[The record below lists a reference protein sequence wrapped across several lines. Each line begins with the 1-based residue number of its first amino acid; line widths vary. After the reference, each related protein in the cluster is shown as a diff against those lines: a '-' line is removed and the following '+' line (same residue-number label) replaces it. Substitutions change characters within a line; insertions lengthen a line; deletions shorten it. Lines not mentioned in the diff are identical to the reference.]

1 MNMKS
6 NRDRIKEKILFL
18 NDKKWR
24 SDDFDVR
31 YYLISKLRKFMSK
44 VVLDVGGGIGIIES
58 EMDQSNFRVN
68 VDISFEDLEI
78 CFHKTDPKIHPICAS
93 MLFLPFRDC
102 IFDIV
107 ISSHVIELAKLMDIS
122 EKDEGKKREFINMKK
137 VIEEEYRALRK
148 NGVLFLTTPNYAYH
162 KTNNK
167 LTFSELN
174 QLLSLFF
181 KELSINFFNTF
192 PKISKSRKFNL
203 ANVVP
208 KIKAKFVNVDNVINS
223 LFKEKSKNSYSV
235 YFFATAKK
243 N

>member
-31 YYLISKLRKFMSK
+31 YYLISKLRKVMSK

-68 VDISFEDLEI
+68 VDISFDDLEI

-93 MLFLPFRDC
+93 ILFLPFRDS

-122 EKDEGKKREFINMKK
+122 DKDDEKRSTCSNMKK
-137 VIEEEYRALRK
+137 VMTEKCRILK
-148 NGVLFLTTPNYAYH
+148 KKGILFLTTPNYAYH
-162 KTNNK
+162 KISNK

-174 QLLSLFF
+174 NLLALFF
-181 KELSINFFNTF
+181 KDFSINFFNTL
-192 PKISKSRKFNL
+192 PKMSKERKFNFT
-203 ANVVP
+203 NIVP
-208 KIKAKFVNVDNVINS
+208 KIKAKLGKNPDNI
-223 LFKEKSKNSYSV
+223 
-235 YFFATAKK
+235 
-243 N
+243 